1 MKYTVLDMKSLKQ
14 IDSGAYG
21 TYYKI
26 KDKMVGIK
34 ILDSCFHFKKDA
46 ISDLRYIKNTEYN
59 KLVKA
64 AKRTRMVP
72 RPKGLAL
79 VKAIDS
85 YSGELTY
92 SVGYMM
98 SHIKGRT
105 FGELSLSYKDQDRL
119 ERAEKR
125 MEKLGIELNDNHD
138 YNVMKSGKRIVFI
151 DADRFQIYPIKKKSK
166 KKKRLNK

>member
-46 ISDLRYIKNTEYN
+46 ISNLRYIKNTEYK
-59 KLVKA
+59 KLVNA

-79 VKAIDS
+79 VKVIDS
-85 YSGELTY
+85 YSGDLMY

-98 SHIKGRT
+98 SHIKGKP
-105 FGELSLSYKDQDRL
+105 FGERYTYKDQDRL

-151 DADRFQIYPIKKKSK
+151 DADRFNVIPLKKKRKKRSK
-166 KKKRLNK
+166 KK

>member
-14 IDSGAYG
+14 IGSGACG

-26 KDKMVGIK
+26 KYKMVGIK
-34 ILDSCFHFKKDA
+34 IIGSEFYFKQNA
-46 ISDLRYIKNTEYN
+46 ISDLRYIKNNEYN

-64 AKRTRMVP
+64 AKRTHMVP
-72 RPKGLAL
+72 RPLGLAL

-98 SHIKGRT
+98 SHIKGKP
-105 FGELSLSYKDQDRL
+105 FGERYTYKDQDRL

-125 MEKLGIELNDNHD
+125 MEKLGIELHDNHD

-151 DADRFQIYPIKKKSK
+151 DADRFNILPLKKKRKKRSK
-166 KKKRLNK
+166 KK